1 MSLADAVYAAHPDDR
16 AWLEGV
22 LHAARPLLDRGLGV
36 CGVFYD
42 ISDPEAPRMQ
52 APVLVGTPP
61 FAREAFDAMVANA
74 PRGLFASLLRAIP
87 SCATLSD
94 RLGAIGLD
102 LEAEPLAAR
111 VLVPLGVRD
120 FVSFAATEPSGI
132 GCLVGAPLPEITSA
146 KGGGAE
152 GWVELAAH
160 VTAGIRARQMDREGG
175 TGEAA
180 PVWTSLVAGGWTV
193 VDSMDHRDERVVV
206 AKRRHA
212 PALDRPHAPLSARE
226 REILSR
232 AARGES
238 NKRIAIELGIAP
250 STVAGHLTSAAT
262 KLGAR
267 TRVELLSSFARS
279 R

>member
-1 MSLADAVYAAHPDDR
+1 MTLADAVYASQPDDR

-22 LHAARPLLDRGLGV
+22 LHAARPHLDRGLGV
-36 CGVFYD
+36 CGVYYD
-42 ISDPEAPRMQ
+42 ISDPNAPRMR
-52 APVLVGTPP
+52 APVFLGTPP

-94 RLGAIGLD
+94 RLTAIGLD

-111 VLVPLGVRD
+111 VLAPLGVRD

-146 KGGGAE
+146 KSGAAE
-152 GWVELAAH
+152 GWVEVAAH
-160 VTAGIRARQMDREGG
+160 VTAGIRARQMLRAGA
-175 TGEAA
+175 TSEAA

-193 VDSMDHRDERVVV
+193 VDSMDHTGDRVVV

-212 PALDRPHAPLSARE
+212 STIERPHAQLSERE
-226 REILSR
+226 REIVAR

-238 NKRIAIELGIAP
+238 NKSIAIELGIAP
-250 STVAGHLTSAAT
+250 STVAGHLTSAAA
-262 KLGAR
+262 KLGAK
-267 TRVELLSSFARS
+267 TRVELFTSFARS